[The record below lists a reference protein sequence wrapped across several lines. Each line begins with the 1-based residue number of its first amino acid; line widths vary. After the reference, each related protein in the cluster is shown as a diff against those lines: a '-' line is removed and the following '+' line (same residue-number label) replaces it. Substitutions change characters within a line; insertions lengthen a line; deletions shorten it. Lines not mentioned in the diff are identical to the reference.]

1 MEIEKSIERAIMT
14 KKKKNKKWLQLTYK
28 ILTILGC
35 LMICYPFV
43 SQIYYQYV
51 TMQETKQFD
60 DEKGKLADQDVE
72 KRIELAKAYNSTLSP
87 EKIGDPFSS
96 RKKEE
101 GVAEYARMLQLQEKI
116 GYVTIPSINQKIPI
130 RAGSSENVL
139 QNGAG
144 HLEGTSLPVGG
155 VSTHTV
161 ITAHRGLPTARLFT
175 DLDKVKVGDV
185 FYITNIKETLAYQV
199 DKILTVEPT
208 DFKPILV
215 KEGEDR
221 ATLLTCTPYM
231 INSHRLLVQ
240 GKRIPF
246 HEAEKKEK
254 TKIDFFAQYKWF
266 ILLAAGLILL
276 LLGYLLFKMLR
287 KKGKETSLS

>member
-1 MEIEKSIERAIMT
+1 MSR
-14 KKKKNKKWLQLTYK
+14 KKKNKKWLQLSHK

-35 LMICYPFV
+35 LIICYPFV

-60 DEKGKLADQDVE
+60 DEKGKLVDQDVE
-72 KRIELAKAYNSTLSP
+72 NRIELAKAYNSTLSP

-185 FYITNIKETLAYQV
+185 FYITNIIIISFIIFFYDFENIIFIQKFFFFFSFIIHYIAIPYIHY
-199 DKILTVEPT
+199 KFFYFLTIS
-208 DFKPILV
+208 F
-215 KEGEDR
+215 
-221 ATLLTCTPYM
+221 
-231 INSHRLLVQ
+231 
-240 GKRIPF
+240 
-246 HEAEKKEK
+246 
-254 TKIDFFAQYKWF
+254 
-266 ILLAAGLILL
+266 
-276 LLGYLLFKMLR
+276 R
-287 KKGKETSLS
+287 KHNRVVI

>member
-1 MEIEKSIERAIMT
+1 MR
-14 KKKKNKKWLQLTYK
+14 
-28 ILTILGC
+28 
-35 LMICYPFV
+35 
-43 SQIYYQYV
+43 
-51 TMQETKQFD
+51 
-60 DEKGKLADQDVE
+60 
-72 KRIELAKAYNSTLSP
+72 
-87 EKIGDPFSS
+87 
-96 RKKEE
+96 
-101 GVAEYARMLQLQEKI
+101 
-116 GYVTIPSINQKIPI
+116 
-130 RAGSSENVL
+130 
-139 QNGAG
+139 
-144 HLEGTSLPVGG
+144 
-155 VSTHTV
+155 
-161 ITAHRGLPTARLFT
+161 
-175 DLDKVKVGDV
+175 VGDV
-185 FYITNIKETLAYQV
+185 FYITNLKETLAYQV

-246 HEAEKKEK
+246 REAEKKKK
-254 TKIDFFAQYKWF
+254 TKIDFFAQYKCF